1 MVGTRAVT
9 TSGEVVSGS
18 RRGYILTAG
27 VLVAVMAGGTLPIP
41 LYVLYEQQM
50 GFGPLGVTVVFA
62 AYVIGTLSALLVLGD
77 LSDHIG
83 RRKVLAIAVACAA
96 AGAALFLAATGIGLL
111 IVARV
116 IGGLAAGFATGTATA
131 ALAELQPHGDRQ
143 AAAVTAS
150 GSNMAGLGLG
160 PLIAGIFAAYVAMP
174 TRSVFWAYLGVCAL
188 ALAALAV
195 IDETVRI
202 PDRVIRLRP
211 RIAVPPR
218 MRTVMLGACL
228 GVFTAFGVLGLFSS
242 LVPTFLHG
250 ILGVHNLA
258 LVGGASFLI
267 FIIAAVSQAV
277 SARLP
282 SRRSVS
288 AGLPL
293 LLACLVLIESALF
306 AKALWLFLVGTVV
319 GGVAAGFIF
328 RGGLSELNRLA
339 EPECRAA
346 VVSTF
351 FVAAYAGLGLPA
363 VLIGLIALPV
373 GAVDASAYVAGLV
386 AAMVVAAFVVVRRT
400 FGTAR
405 LPAGVHA
412 QRQLVLAAGTGHRGR
427 GPAESVRPARRK
439 LACGV
444 LSCVPCRG
452 RASEPCRSA
461 ESGALSATRPACL
474 PWPRATGMQ
483 VMAAMFDVACEKG
496 RSDAHPCHQRQRG
509 QRQRLRRDPQLRPGG
524 RIHRAVQQRPAN
536 HRSARPVPRPVR
548 CTCLPE

>member
-1 MVGTRAVT
+1 MT

-202 PDRVIRLRP
+202 PDRVIRFRP

-293 LLACLVLIESALF
+293 LLACLALIESALF

-339 EPECRAA
+339 EPERRAA

-400 FGTAR
+400 FGTA
-405 LPAGVHA
+405 PASAGVHA

-427 GPAESVRPARRK
+427 GPAESVRPARRHP
-439 LACGV
+439 V
-444 LSCVPCRG
+444 L
-452 RASEPCRSA
+452 
-461 ESGALSATRPACL
+461 
-474 PWPRATGMQ
+474 
-483 VMAAMFDVACEKG
+483 
-496 RSDAHPCHQRQRG
+496 
-509 QRQRLRRDPQLRPGG
+509 
-524 RIHRAVQQRPAN
+524 N
-536 HRSARPVPRPVR
+536 
-548 CTCLPE
+548 